1 MSQSVMQGSIH
12 KLIIYFTFIFFL
24 CRSTAAKKPKYVY
37 GLLTEVEG
45 KPLWLYVGSG
55 STYRATSYLVHRP
68 TPPKGEDESL
78 SEYFKVPTTQELVNR
93 VWAVGLPL
101 TIYVSLVPVK
111 HALTVEAALIKEL
124 ISVHNLKKDRVVH
137 QESAGMA
144 RHFVNPT
151 FGGELF
157 CEQIYH
163 S

>member
-1 MSQSVMQGSIH
+1 M
-12 KLIIYFTFIFFL
+12 
-24 CRSTAAKKPKYVY
+24 
-37 GLLTEVEG
+37 
-45 KPLWLYVGSG
+45 WLYVGSG
-55 STYRATSYLVHRP
+55 SMYRATSYLVYRS
-68 TPPKGEDESL
+68 TPPKGEDDSL
-78 SEYFKVPTTQELVNR
+78 LQYFKVPTTTELVNR

-124 ISVHNLKKDRVVH
+124 LSVHNLRKDRVVH
-137 QESAGMA
+137 VESPAMA
-144 RHFVNPT
+144 KHFANPT

>member
-1 MSQSVMQGSIH
+1 M
-12 KLIIYFTFIFFL
+12 
-24 CRSTAAKKPKYVY
+24 
-37 GLLTEVEG
+37 
-45 KPLWLYVGSG
+45 WLYVGSG
-55 STYRATSYLVHRP
+55 SMYRATSYLVYRP

-78 SEYFKVPTTQELVNR
+78 LQYFKVPTTTELVNR

-124 ISVHNLKKDRVVH
+124 LSVHNIKKDRVCFS
-137 QESAGMA
+137 ESAA
-144 RHFVNPT
+144 IAKHFSNPT

-157 CEQIYH
+157 CEQINH